1 MLENPAMEAKPFYP
15 SQQLF
20 PTPMEQSTLKI
31 YKTPNWLRKWR
42 ASDCFLVHL
51 SRTRFFFCFFS
62 HSLISRQWR
71 VGGGMRNKDTAL
83 TKLPV
88 ENWLRPCPL
97 FTYRCIAVNLHNVFS
112 YFFILQPTPHPSP
125 QSAGMLRGA
134 AL

>member
-51 SRTRFFFCFFS
+51 SRTRFFFLFFFTFPNFQTMAS
-62 HSLISRQWR
+62 E
-71 VGGGMRNKDTAL
+71 GGGDEKQRHGANKA
-83 TKLPV
+83 
-88 ENWLRPCPL
+88 
-97 FTYRCIAVNLHNVFS
+97 S
-112 YFFILQPTPHPSP
+112 
-125 QSAGMLRGA
+125 RGELAA
-134 AL
+134 ALPAIYIQMHRCEFA